1 MLKPA
6 MMDFIEITT
15 GRQSLALRMEELP
28 ITDGSAIIGKSLAS
42 SDIRKQ
48 YGLIIVAVKKTRER

>member
-48 YGLIIVAVKKTRER
+48 YVLIIVAVKKTRER